1 MRKGK
6 IQPKK
11 LYFYTVFKRNDGAQ
25 GSYSKIVWEAIRGKV
40 PEENWRRK
48 MSEETCEVIAGTM
61 EEAILKAKQKQG
73 LEALLKRINRK
84 TENGR
89 NQSHNNPA

>member
-1 MRKGK
+1 MKKRK
-6 IQPKK
+6 IQLKK
-11 LYFYTVFKRNDGAQ
+11 PYLYTVFKRNDGGQ

-73 LEALLKRINRK
+73 LEALLKRINK
-84 TENGR
+84 KAENGTDK
-89 NQSHNNPA
+89 SHNDPA

>member
-11 LYFYTVFKRNDGAQ
+11 LFFYTVFKRNDGGQ
-25 GSYSKIVWEAIRGKV
+25 GSYSKMVWEAIRGKV

-61 EEAILKAKQKQG
+61 EEAILQARQKQG
-73 LEALLKRINRK
+73 LEALLKRIAKHNEAK
-84 TENGR
+84 NG
-89 NQSHNNPA
+89 QEIP